1 MQSAKGLPMI
11 KGLLR
16 QLQHDVMM
24 WVALAVALVTTVI
37 SRPRLSDVNWQTIA
51 SLAALMAVVQ
61 VFERLHVLDALAA
74 RLIAP
79 VKHQR
84 QLVQVLL
91 VLAFFSAMLLTN
103 DVAIITLVPLLVMI
117 SEMVGF
123 SAVMPTVLIA
133 MAANLGSLL
142 TPMGNPQNL
151 FLLTHYHLSLGHFL
165 QLSWPISVASALL
178 LWGLSWLTPKRQ
190 IERPQAVS
198 VQLNGRLVSVAGVA
212 TIVILLGIFSLIP
225 LWVMGLV
232 ALGLLVLIDW
242 RLIVKIDYGLLLTF
256 IGFFI
261 AVGNLS
267 RAPWIAGGV
276 QQLVHTSL
284 TTYLSALGLSQFIS
298 NVPATILLAK
308 FTGQVHALFLGVN
321 VGGLGTLV
329 ASLANLLAYKA
340 YQNRVVKPSGR
351 YLRVATVLNFGA
363 LLILGLVGWG
373 LLQLAG

>member
-24 WVALAVALVTTVI
+24 WVALAVALVTMLI

-178 LWGLSWLTPKRQ
+178 LWGLSWLIPKRQ

-198 VQLNGRLVSVAGVA
+198 VQLNGRLVSIAGVA

-267 RAPWIAGGV
+267 RASWIAGGV
-276 QQLVHTSL
+276 QQLVHTPL

-308 FTGQVHALFLGVN
+308 FTNQVHALFLGVN